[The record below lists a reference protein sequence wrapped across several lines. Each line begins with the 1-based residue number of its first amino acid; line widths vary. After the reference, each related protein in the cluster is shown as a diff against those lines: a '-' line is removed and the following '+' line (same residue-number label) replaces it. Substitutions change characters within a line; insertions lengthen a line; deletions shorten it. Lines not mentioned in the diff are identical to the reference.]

1 MFNAKFIKRQEETN
15 LTYFEMKIRYLA
27 VPQRMSQR
35 NRTGFQT

>member
-1 MFNAKFIKRQEETN
+1 MFNAKFIKRQEEKN
-15 LTYFEMKIRYLA
+15 LTYFEMKIRYLV